1 MTERRRILA
10 ETGRLIEAIGQPDFA
25 PALRDAIDAAAPI
38 DSYIVL
44 AYHRRRTPVILH
56 DGLKPEE
63 RPVFF
68 ETYLSGAYLLSPFY
82 QACMASNE
90 PAFHLISE
98 IAPDGFAES
107 EFSKAYYAP
116 AGIVDEAGYAL
127 PHGPGGAVLVSIG
140 RVEIREPFDAEEA
153 RRLSDLL
160 PVLAAAVRRHWPPG
174 KAPRAV
180 DGTAQPTMR
189 GHLQA
194 AYEGFGTSLLTGRE
208 RDVALLMLRGHS
220 SKSAARRLAISP
232 DTERVHRRNI
242 YDKLGIASQ
251 AELCSLFFE
260 ALAEE
265 PAAGSAGPAD
275 PLASLLS
282 RRAAPG

>member
-1 MTERRRILA
+1 MTERRRILE
-10 ETGRLIEAIGQPDFA
+10 ETGRLIEAIGQPNFLRVLCRA
-25 PALRDAIDAAAPI
+25 IEALAPI
-38 DSYIVL
+38 DSYLVL
-44 AYHRRRTPVILH
+44 AYHQRRTPVILH
-56 DGLKPEE
+56 NGLKPAE

-82 QACMASNE
+82 QACMAGTE
-90 PAFHLISE
+90 PGFHLISE

-107 EFSKAYYAP
+107 EFCKAYYAP

-127 PHGPGGAVLVSIG
+127 PHGPGGAILVSIG
-140 RVEIREPFDAEEA
+140 RVEIDDPFAAQEA
-153 RRLSDLL
+153 GLLRCFL
-160 PVLAAAVRRHWPPG
+160 PVVAAAVGQHWPPD
-174 KAPRAV
+174 APPRHL
-180 DGTAQPTMR
+180 DGVQQPTIR
-189 GHLQA
+189 EHLQA
-194 AYEGFGTSLLTGRE
+194 AYEGFGTALLTERE

-242 YDKLGIASQ
+242 YDKLGISSQ

-265 PAAGSAGPAD
+265 PAGDAAD
-275 PLASLLS
+275 PLAALLS